1 MTPTSIHITH
11 VIVGLDVGG
20 AERFLHRL
28 VQAHH
33 DSPLYQH
40 RVISLTSKG
49 VLGPRLEAEGIAVSA
64 LGMKSISDAPRTY
77 SRLKRELQAQRPDI
91 LQCWMYYAD
100 LLGGLAG
107 RRLGVKH
114 ILWGIRNS
122 HFESGGTR
130 LKRMVRRTCALASR
144 HLPWRIV
151 CVADSALEVH
161 ANAGYDRSRMQ
172 VIHNGYNP
180 EAFIHSAS
188 GRQRLRQ
195 QLGIA
200 PDTLVIGSV
209 GRYSAAKDH
218 YNFVAAADAALQH
231 RPNLHFLMVGR
242 DLTQHNEAL
251 TSQINATRNPE
262 RFFLL
267 GERTDVADCLSAMD
281 VFCLHSRT
289 EGFPNVLGEA
299 MCVGLPCITTDVG
312 DARLLLG
319 ETGSVIAPGDIAAL
333 AQAMVAISNL
343 NTMQRQTL
351 GAQAR
356 RRIVEHFTLGHAV
369 ERFESLYRAAMP
381 QSADPKV
388 K

>member
-1 MTPTSIHITH
+1 MTPTPIRITH

-28 VQAHH
+28 VQAHRN
-33 DSPLYQH
+33 SPLYEH

-49 VLGPRLEAEGIAVSA
+49 VLGPRLEGEGIAVCA
-64 LGMKSISDAPRTY
+64 LGMRRLSDAPRTY
-77 SRLKRELQAQRPDI
+77 SRLKRELQAQRPDV

-107 RRLGVKH
+107 RRLGIKPV
-114 ILWGIRNS
+114 LWGIRNS

-161 ANAGYDRSRMQ
+161 AGAGYDRSRME
-172 VIHNGYNP
+172 VIHNGYDP
-180 EAFIHSAS
+180 DAFIHSETS
-188 GRQRLRQ
+188 RQRIRGE
-195 QLGIA
+195 LGIS
-200 PDTLVIGSV
+200 PDSLVIGSV

-218 YNFVAAADAALQH
+218 HSFVEAADAALRQ
-231 RPNLHFLMVGR
+231 RPDLHFVMVGR
-242 DLTQHNEAL
+242 DLAPENEAL
-251 TSQINATRNPE
+251 TRQIAATRNPE
-262 RFFLL
+262 RFCLL
-267 GERTDVADCLSAMD
+267 GERADVADCLSAMD
-281 VFCLHSRT
+281 MFCLHSRT

-312 DARLLLG
+312 DARRLLG
-319 ETGSVIAPGDIAAL
+319 ETGMVVGPGDTAAL
-333 AQAMVAISNL
+333 ARAMVDMADLSKA
-343 NTMQRQTL
+343 QRQAL

-356 RRIVEHFTLGHAV
+356 QRIIEHFTLGHAV
-369 ERFESLYRAAMP
+369 DRFESLYRTALSIP
-381 QSADPKV
+381 C
-388 K
+388 